1 MRVTR
6 AQTEN
11 TKIKTAR
18 PSAKHAQ
25 RGITTERME
34 RSMTTTETLLIK
46 SSGRHHKQWR
56 RAESTTCAM
65 MATRVTII
73 TEITGITDDDFNNS
87 DDNIS
92 IFKKDI
98 ERIFKLC
105 DMPIFIAHNG
115 NRFDHEIL
123 VNKNIIN
130 KYNCILLDSREIIS
144 VSHNKRNLYNKKLGE
159 IYENIMGY
167 KKENIHRA
175 KEDTDMIIE
184 IFNKINITSDK
195 ILTFIKSIK

>member
-18 PSAKHAQ
+18 PSAKHVQ
-25 RGITTERME
+25 RDITTERME

-73 TEITGITDDDFNNS
+73 TEITATERS
-87 DDNIS
+87 DVQ
-92 IFKKDI
+92 IFLFLELHVLKQC
-98 ERIFKLC
+98 ELC
-105 DMPIFIAHNG
+105 LF
-115 NRFDHEIL
+115 
-123 VNKNIIN
+123 
-130 KYNCILLDSREIIS
+130 
-144 VSHNKRNLYNKKLGE
+144 VSFGWF
-159 IYENIMGY
+159 GW
-167 KKENIHRA
+167 
-175 KEDTDMIIE
+175 
-184 IFNKINITSDK
+184 F
-195 ILTFIKSIK
+195 